1 MKNIGNKK
9 NGRAFDFTSVAERMT
24 ATTTQQPRRSFD
36 FAGGRRNVAPI
47 IFLLVLSSLSFAPLC
62 TALGALP
69 PLSPVGQAVPHI
81 SSTYTVVMIAV
92 SALLLL
98 CMLAFSIRRCVDEAE
113 RLADELDEDSLPS
126 WRPAGLS
133 LEVLAAFPTMTYSE
147 AKTFRAGAGAL
158 ECAVCLSEFEEEE
171 MLRLLPGCCHV
182 FHPDCIDAWLVDH
195 VTCPI
200 CRTDVAAAAAE
211 EALIAEHPD
220 PPFSAAVSAL
230 EDHDIFVDSD
240 PTREDSPPEVPD
252 LARIRSERTEARSE
266 PMPLTTPFY
275 SLSSDN
281 LSAQSDALES
291 IDRYTLRLP
300 EHVRRQIFVARSFG
314 RSVSCAVFQTTGGSS
329 MEGSSRQGGI
339 RRWVWSMRQG
349 WSEQWSPSF
358 LLRLSMVFSP
368 WKTGDGGES
377 SGMRGRRGERRRA
390 GSRS

>member
-1 MKNIGNKK
+1 
-9 NGRAFDFTSVAERMT
+9 MT
-24 ATTTQQPRRSFD
+24 ATTQQPRRSLD
-36 FAGGRRNVAPI
+36 FAGGRRNVAPTI
-47 IFLLVLSSLSFAPLC
+47 VLLLSFAPLC

-69 PLSPVGQAVPHI
+69 PLYPGAQAVPYI
-81 SSTYTVVMIAV
+81 SSTYTVVIIAV
-92 SALLLL
+92 SALVLL
-98 CMLAFSIRRCVDEAE
+98 CMLAFSIGRCVDEAE

-126 WRPAGLS
+126 WRPAGLRP
-133 LEVLAAFPTMTYSE
+133 EVLAAFPTMTYSE

-182 FHPDCIDAWLVDH
+182 FHPDCIDVWLVDH

-220 PPFSAAVSAL
+220 PPFSAATSAAVSAL
-230 EDHDIFVDSD
+230 EDNEIFVDSG
-240 PTREDSPPEVPD
+240 PTLEDSPPEVPD

-281 LSAQSDALES
+281 LSAPSDALES

-339 RRWVWSMRQG
+339 RRWAWSMRQG

-358 LLRLSMVFSP
+358 LLRLSMPFSP